1 MITFVI
7 LLLVVFFLSVEK
19 RAPTS
24 NLSHARAV
32 RLKYL
37 QEQLDILYQRSRR
50 EQKSFLGP
58 ALSVSNHI
66 KEEFP
71 EYDWSSHTLLL
82 KRIAEPFKS
91 SPEPPLAD
99 GQGV

>member
-19 RAPTS
+19 KNRTPM
-24 NLSHARAV
+24 SHARAV

-37 QEQLDILYQRSRR
+37 QEQLEILYQRSRR
-50 EQKSFLGP
+50 EDKSFLGP

-82 KRIAEPFKS
+82 KRIT
-91 SPEPPLAD
+91 EPPLAY